1 MEIEYG
7 YFKKTRKIP
16 EDILWETMGN
26 TNLYNLLII
35 ITGRG
40 DLISCTSE
48 IYSEAAECE
57 RVPQE
62 SEFRLYL

>member
-1 MEIEYG
+1 
-7 YFKKTRKIP
+7 
-16 EDILWETMGN
+16 MGN

-40 DLISCTSE
+40 DLISCTSG
-48 IYSEAAECE
+48 ICFNAAERD
-57 RVPQE
+57 RVSQE